1 MRVTINQT
9 FAKTCQ
15 VLWLEY
21 KNMKLEL
28 ILDAKAALGEGPAWD
43 SKTQT
48 LYWVDILE
56 KRVYAGTRI
65 LTKLDELIGCLA
77 PRKNGHL
84 ILALSG
90 AETLSGAEGRLSF
103 ADLDPFGQTQ
113 GRPGTGQLTVLA
125 SLDSEPP
132 ANRFND
138 GKCDPAG
145 RFLAGTMDMNEKYPN
160 GSLYSFDGK
169 ETTRLLDGITISNGL
184 AWSPDHKTFYYIDTP
199 TREVKA
205 FDYDPGTG
213 QIANPRLAICI
224 RESFGWPDGMTSDT
238 EGNLWIAMW
247 GGAQVTK
254 WNPNSGK
261 LLEQVSIP
269 ALHTSSCVF
278 GGRDMN
284 ELHVTSAR
292 VGMSA
297 ADLKKYPL
305 SGGLFKVVT
314 NVVGMPTFEF
324 G

>member
-1 MRVTINQT
+1 MSGLSVGI
-9 FAKTCQ
+9 
-15 VLWLEY
+15 

-28 ILDAKAALGEGPAWD
+28 ILDAKAILGEGPAWD

-48 LYWVDILE
+48 LYWLDILQ
-56 KRVYAGTRI
+56 KRIYAGARI
-65 LTKLDELIGCLA
+65 LTQLDDLIGCLA
-77 PRKNGHL
+77 PCKNGNL
-84 ILALSG
+84 ILG
-90 AETLSGAEGRLSF
+90 KRLSF
-103 ADLDPFGQTQ
+103 ADLEPDSGQI
-113 GRPGTGQLTVLA
+113 TVLA
-125 SLDSEPP
+125 SLDSENP

-145 RFLAGTMDMNEKYPN
+145 RFLAGTMDMNEKDPN
-160 GSLYSFDGK
+160 GALYLFDGK
-169 ETTRLLDGITISNGL
+169 QVTRLLDGICISNGL
-184 AWSPDHKTFYYIDTP
+184 AWSPDYKTFYYIDTP

-205 FDYDPGTG
+205 FDYDLGTG
-213 QIANPRLAICI
+213 QIVNPRLAIRI
-224 RESFGWPDGMTSDT
+224 PASLGWPDGMTSDT
-238 EGNLWIAMW
+238 DGNLWIAMW

-284 ELHVTSAR
+284 ELYVTSAR

-305 SGGLFKVVT
+305 SGGLFKVIT
-314 NVVGMPTFEF
+314 NVVGMTTFEF